1 MNPKTI
7 TADDLEAAEHVLGV
21 AYSPA
26 ERELMLG
33 NIDGQINAAIARR
46 RWRPGN
52 ALPPATRFDPRL
64 PGFAMPAFAPPPVFS
79 RSPASLPARY

>member
-46 RWRPGN
+46 RWRPGFR
-52 ALPPATRFDPRL
+52 PPR
-64 PGFAMPAFAPPPVFS
+64 
-79 RSPASLPARY
+79 